1 MIKKTH
7 LKIKII
13 WEVFKYAIKFSDLTV
28 EQLAEVM
35 VAQHKHQYR
44 FFETYGIFRWWKLA
58 EWCKYDWDW
67 SEWIFLYDEH
77 KKDYEIIR
85 K

>member
-1 MIKKTH
+1 M
-7 LKIKII
+7 
-13 WEVFKYAIKFSDLTV
+13 

-67 SEWIFLYDEH
+67 SEWIFLYDEN
-77 KKDYEIIR
+77 KKDYDMVQNVKSNHLANYKYDCI
-85 K
+85 